1 MQRLLV
7 WHVFQPH
14 GYQMAQ
20 GPAYYAEH
28 DYEPDACRLYARIA
42 PSGGDLKV
50 DIRDDGVSIFTSNYA
65 ALNKGGNL
73 EEHAEDYPAVAPVIA
88 EGSVITFHLIELNG
102 AAEITCQLEM
112 DSLDDSEELESE

>member
-1 MQRLLV
+1 MQRILV
-7 WHVFQPH
+7 WSVFQPH
-14 GYQMAQ
+14 GHQVAQ

-50 DIRDDGVSIFTSNYA
+50 DIRADGVSIFTSNYA

-73 EEHAEDYPAVAPVIA
+73 EEHAEDYPTPAPLIA
-88 EGSVITFHLIELNG
+88 EGSVVTFHIIELNG
-102 AAEITCQLEM
+102 AVEVTCQLEM
-112 DSLDDSEELESE
+112 DSLDDEESESE